1 MSEATPVVS
10 PCIGVC
16 ELSDEEICLGCGR
29 TLQDIAVWS
38 GADEARRREIAE
50 QARRRL
56 IQDAAT
62 GGIQGQ
68 TQT

>member
-1 MSEATPVVS
+1 MSEATLVVS

-38 GADEARRREIAE
+38 GADEARRREIVE